1 MEMLIEILNWSPAE
15 AFRDFVYGT
24 PFVGSI
30 IGAICIFLSL
40 FFLFLAIHEMSI
52 QSISRDR
59 KVEE

>member
-1 MEMLIEILNWSPAE
+1 MLIEILNWNSAE

-30 IGAICIFLSL
+30 IRAICIFLSL
-40 FFLFLAIHEMSI
+40 FFFFLAIHEMSI